1 MVHTVCDHKEEQ
13 PHGWHTFD
21 LKLARIGEPV
31 SRRSALLN
39 GLSHSCLLPMR
50 SNGV

>member
-1 MVHTVCDHKEEQ
+1 MVHTNIDHKEDQ

-21 LKLARIGEPV
+21 LMLARIGEPV
-31 SRRSALLN
+31 SRLSALLN
-39 GLSHSCLLPMR
+39 GLFPSCLLPMR